1 MTPIL
6 ASWPVQGLPDFK
18 WKGSAV
24 QKCAKVVTR
33 ERGNLLRAGHRGTMY
48 VVPSS
53 PQRPSMLPFSPPI
66 VLQCAQRAILSGNKW
81 RLARVT
87 PSPATVTV
95 SPRHPQVRNVNH
107 QSWVSPN
114 KNSPVL
120 QQNGTQR
127 RPLPGLPRGLLRWCG
142 SGFNWRCRPRGGP
155 RVPPCS
161 THM

>member
-1 MTPIL
+1 MNIDGDHRTQEHELEVKGKRPDLNTTLLMTPIL

-66 VLQCAQRAILSGNKW
+66 VLQCAQRAILSANKW

-87 PSPATVTV
+87 PSPVTV
-95 SPRHPQVRNVNH
+95 SPRPRHPGAQ
-107 QSWVSPN
+107 
-114 KNSPVL
+114 
-120 QQNGTQR
+120 
-127 RPLPGLPRGLLRWCG
+127 C
-142 SGFNWRCRPRGGP
+142 
-155 RVPPCS
+155 
-161 THM
+161 